1 MLLQKATTMTDI
13 PARTGTHAIVIGG
26 SLAGMLAA
34 AAVKDRVDTVEIIE
48 AHDLPLAPQARTGVP
63 QAAHIHPLLS
73 GGAKAIDMLLP
84 GTIASLLDAG
94 ANRVPMTTNMV
105 YLSPEGWYRRWQR
118 DTHYLIAASRDL
130 TDSVIRRHVLSDA
143 RVKVRSHAR
152 VVSLLGDAHRV
163 TGVKLRTA
171 DGSEHAVYGDVV
183 IDASG
188 RSTRTPRW
196 LADLGITDLV
206 EDHIDS
212 GMAYAS
218 RVYRAPV
225 PTANWPLINVLPD
238 PALPGPAGGILPIE
252 QDRWHVS
259 VYGPPGSHP
268 GREPEGFEAY
278 VRSLRH
284 PIVSDLLKHAEPLTD
299 VTITH
304 STANHRF
311 YYERLK
317 AWPEGLIAL
326 GDSVAAFNPIYGHG
340 MSVAAQGAL
349 AIRDVLTAGLFP
361 GFARQAQRAVSR
373 PINVAWSLAVGQDVL
388 YATTT
393 GKQATPADRLLHSYV
408 SRLSRTATGNFR
420 VATAL
425 TDVLTLEAPP
435 AVLLRPDILL
445 ASIIGPL
452 RPPHI
457 GPGFTAQEHQL
468 LKRAGVQ
475 LS

>member
-1 MLLQKATTMTDI
+1 MTEV
-13 PARTGTHAIVIGG
+13 PSYTSTHAIVIGG

-34 AAVKDRVDTVEIIE
+34 AALKDRVDTIEIIE
-48 AHDLPLAPQARTGVP
+48 AHDLPLAAQARTGVP

-73 GGAKAIDMLLP
+73 GGAKAIDTLLP
-84 GTIASLLDAG
+84 GTIEHLLDTG
-94 ANRVPMTTNMV
+94 ANRVPVTTNMV

-130 TDSVIRRHVLSDA
+130 TDSVVRQRVLSDA
-143 RVKVRSHAR
+143 RVKVRSRAR
-152 VVSLLGDAHRV
+152 VISLLGDAHRV
-163 TGVKLRTA
+163 TGVKIRTA
-171 DGSEHAVYGDVV
+171 DGSEHTEYGDLVV
-183 IDASG
+183 DASG
-188 RSTRTPRW
+188 RSTRTPLW
-196 LADLGITDLV
+196 LAELGITDLV

-218 RVYRAPV
+218 RVYRAPI

-252 QDRWHVS
+252 EDRWHVS

-268 GREPEGFEAY
+268 SREPEDFEHY

-284 PIVSDLLKHAEPLTD
+284 PVVSDLLKHAEPLTN

-304 STANHRF
+304 STSNHRF

-326 GDSVAAFNPIYGHG
+326 GDAVAAFNPIYGHG

-349 AIRDVLTAGLFP
+349 AIRDLLTAGLFP

-388 YATTT
+388 YPTTT
-393 GKQATPADRLLHSYV
+393 GKRATPADRFLHGYV

-425 TDVLTLEAPP
+425 TEVLTLEAPP
-435 AVLLRPDILL
+435 TVLLRPDILL

-475 LS
+475 LP